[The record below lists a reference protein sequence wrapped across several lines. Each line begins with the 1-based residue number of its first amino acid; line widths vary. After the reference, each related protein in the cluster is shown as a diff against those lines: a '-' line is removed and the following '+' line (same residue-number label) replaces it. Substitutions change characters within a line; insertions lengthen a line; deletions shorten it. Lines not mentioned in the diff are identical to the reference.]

1 MEGTK
6 MVSKEIWDEIQRV
19 YENLDPDGGH
29 WDGGLHVPANC
40 VNVDG
45 KVYLSHRRKLKRSE
59 KT

>member
-1 MEGTK
+1 
-6 MVSKEIWDEIQRV
+6 MVSEEIWEEIQRV